1 MFTKLE
7 QSLLGTME
15 ELQKK
20 LAEVIEAYE
29 KQGQELEK
37 AKDDDKFWY
46 NAYSRIHSEKDE
58 LEAKLEALRQEK
70 EEQEADTSDSS
81 DVLNSLL
88 KEAI

>member
-20 LAEVIEAYE
+20 LAEVVEAYE
-29 KQGQELEK
+29 KQSEELEK
-37 AKDDDKFWY
+37 AKADDDFWY
-46 NAYSRIHSEKDE
+46 KAYSRVNSENEE
-58 LEAKLEALRQEK
+58 LVAKLDALKQEK
-70 EEQEADTSDSS
+70 EEQDAVTSDSS
-81 DVLNSLL
+81 NNL